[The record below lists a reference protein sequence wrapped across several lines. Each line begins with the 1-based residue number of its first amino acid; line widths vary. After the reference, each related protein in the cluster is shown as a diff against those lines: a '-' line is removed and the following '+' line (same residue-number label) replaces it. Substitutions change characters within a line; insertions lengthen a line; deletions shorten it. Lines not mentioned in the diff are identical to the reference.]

1 MPDKKSALNLSVIR
15 ISSFFKVAAIILTE
29 NIEMFSLQP

>member
-1 MPDKKSALNLSVIR
+1 MPDKKARLIFLSFGFR
-15 ISSFFKVAAIILTE
+15 HFFKVAAIILTE